1 MPVKQPTLRV
11 ILVLAL
17 LASSAFAAWSWLR
30 PYAWNPDP
38 KARCRVEGVQVRK
51 DQSYHW
57 VDIHLKVSSGQT
69 HDLAKPVRL
78 QTHSGRNLEPADTTL
93 GSEQGGGTTD
103 LWFKFWLEPGDID
116 GPLTLLINDGTL
128 LIKSDKGPPEL
139 GETNVKYFVTQHW

>member
-1 MPVKQPTLRV
+1 MSVKRTTLRA

-38 KARCRVEGVQVRK
+38 AARCKIEGAQVRK

-57 VDIHLKVSSGQT
+57 VDLHLKINPGQT

-78 QTHSGRNLEPADTTL
+78 LTHAGRELEPADTTL
-93 GSEQGGGTTD
+93 GGDQGGGTTD
-103 LWFKFWLEPGDID
+103 LWFKFWLEPGDIE
-116 GPLTLLINDGTL
+116 GPLTLLINDGKL
-128 LIKSDKGPPEL
+128 LVKSESGVPDL
-139 GETNVKYFVTQHW
+139 GETNVKYYVTQHW